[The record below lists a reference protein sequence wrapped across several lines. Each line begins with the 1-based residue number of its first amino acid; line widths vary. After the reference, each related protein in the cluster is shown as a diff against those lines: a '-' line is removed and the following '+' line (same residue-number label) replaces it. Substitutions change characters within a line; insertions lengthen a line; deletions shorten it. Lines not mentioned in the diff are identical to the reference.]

1 MGRGPDTQ
9 PRRSW
14 TDADND
20 QLRRLMAE
28 GLSRRDVAAAA
39 GRSEGAIRIQCNKL
53 DLKFCPIA
61 AKRRAREAMV
71 AIRQSP
77 EYRAKLS
84 AGVRAAFSD
93 EHRATL
99 SARCHRLRL
108 WERGQAV
115 LATDPEAAQRRAD
128 KARVNMAKHRRDV
141 LAWCPEPYRDTYRGN
156 AAEAKRVTLDQIAAD
171 AERQLQEE
179 AARNGWPASF
189 VDLLRRVRSGEAKL
203 VEVQP
208 MRRADPS
215 YSPSGSSLGNL

>member
-1 MGRGPDTQ
+1 
-9 PRRSW
+9 
-14 TDADND
+14 
-20 QLRRLMAE
+20 MAE

-39 GRSEGAIRIQCNKL
+39 GRSEGAVRIQCHKL
-53 DLKFCPIA
+53 GLKFCPIA
-61 AKRRAREAMV
+61 RARRSREGVQAV
-71 AIRQSP
+71 WRTP
-77 EYRAKLS
+77 EYRAKVS
-84 AGVRAAFSD
+84 AGVRAAYTE

-128 KARVNMAKHRRDV
+128 KARVNMAKHRRDA
-141 LAWCPEPYRDTYRGN
+141 LAWCPEPYRDTYRANAAKLRN

-171 AERQLQEE
+171 AARQLQED

-203 VEVQP
+203 VERQWP
-208 MRRADPS
+208 SAKDHDFSLTGCSADIT
-215 YSPSGSSLGNL
+215 